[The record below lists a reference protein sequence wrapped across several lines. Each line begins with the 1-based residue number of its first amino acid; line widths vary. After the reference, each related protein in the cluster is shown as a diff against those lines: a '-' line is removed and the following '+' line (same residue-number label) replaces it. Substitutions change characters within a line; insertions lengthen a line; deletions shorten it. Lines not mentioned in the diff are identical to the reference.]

1 MKIVISDSL
10 PTSAAD
16 LLRDAGWT
24 VDARAGR
31 PVEDLKQALTNADGL
46 IVRSATKVDAALIAA
61 APQLRVVARAGSG
74 VDNVDLDAASKRG
87 ILVLNAPGA
96 NSVSVAEHAFALML
110 TLARS
115 ISLADAQMKEGRW
128 EKKSLQGA
136 EVRGKTL
143 GVVGLG
149 RIGREVVRRAR
160 AFEMQIVAH
169 DPYISSQVA
178 ADLDVELVSIDQLCE
193 RADFI
198 TLHIPSSAGT
208 RRLIDRERLAH
219 CKKGVRIINTARGTL
234 VDEAALA
241 EAISSGHVAGAGLDV
256 YEQEPPPDTTLTG
269 LPQVVATPHI
279 AASTKEA
286 QELVGLE
293 TATCVREYLRSGVVR
308 NAVNF
313 SSVSA
318 EEFKRLQ
325 PYLSLAERLGS
336 FLAQLTDERIE
347 GVGIRYYGEL
357 AGQSHD
363 MLVGAVLVGLF
374 RTVLSSPVTLVNA
387 RSVAEQ
393 RGLEIVES
401 HSSRARNFTSLV
413 SIKLH
418 TTAGERW
425 AEGAVFE
432 PNQPRLVLLDGVE
445 VEAPLDGTLVVIR
458 NSDQPGVIGDVG
470 TILGAHRVNIATFA
484 LGRGSD
490 GAVGVVSIEDSRD
503 HSGADDVGDAML
515 EEIRRVEAVRH
526 AGLVK
531 L

>member
-256 YEQEPPPDTTLTG
+256 YEQEPPPRHDAHRAPSGRGDPAHCGIDQGGPGTG
-269 LPQVVATPHI
+269 
-279 AASTKEA
+279 
-286 QELVGLE
+286 G
-293 TATCVREYLRSGVVR
+293 
-308 NAVNF
+308 
-313 SSVSA
+313 
-318 EEFKRLQ
+318 
-325 PYLSLAERLGS
+325 
-336 FLAQLTDERIE
+336 
-347 GVGIRYYGEL
+347 
-357 AGQSHD
+357 
-363 MLVGAVLVGLF
+363 
-374 RTVLSSPVTLVNA
+374 
-387 RSVAEQ
+387 
-393 RGLEIVES
+393 
-401 HSSRARNFTSLV
+401 ARN
-413 SIKLH
+413 
-418 TTAGERW
+418 
-425 AEGAVFE
+425 
-432 PNQPRLVLLDGVE
+432 
-445 VEAPLDGTLVVIR
+445 
-458 NSDQPGVIGDVG
+458 
-470 TILGAHRVNIATFA
+470 
-484 LGRGSD
+484 
-490 GAVGVVSIEDSRD
+490 RD
-503 HSGADDVGDAML
+503 L
-515 EEIRRVEAVRH
+515 RP
-526 AGLVK
+526 
-531 L
+531 